1 MRFEIGPS
9 NFGKTKYPYC
19 KEDTEFFYAN
29 EWAEE
34 QICDKCKK
42 EFKMRLDFVAVKFR
56 RKKK

>member
-1 MRFEIGPS
+1 MTDRY
-9 NFGKTKYPYC
+9 FGKTKYPYC

-29 EWAEE
+29 EWAEG

-56 RKKK
+56 RKKE